1 MNDNQAPS
9 VAPPTAVL
17 PAPAPAV
24 GVEPAP
30 GAPHAGPRRRGPAG
44 RFARDP
50 VAVTAAA
57 VLLFVVVTGAG
68 AGLIAEHGP
77 NSAALHAVLADP
89 SGKHP
94 LGGDGSGRDV
104 LSRLLYGSRT
114 SLLAGS
120 ITTCV
125 ALLIGVPTGL
135 VAGYVGGWWDTV
147 SSWVANVFLALPGI
161 VVLLALVAVH
171 GPGLAVS
178 MIVLGVLT
186 AAPVF
191 RLVRGEVRRVRG
203 EPYVDAARVAG
214 LSDLRIMRR
223 HILRVVR
230 VPIIT
235 QASLIFGLAMII
247 ESGIAFLGL
256 GEADRASW
264 GAMLGDASTHVYDT
278 ALLSV
283 WPGAAITLTVLAV
296 TLLGAGLRDA
306 FGDAPRPVRAPRRRT
321 IRGAARG
328 PGRATE
334 AASTGVATPAGTTTV
349 GTDVLLSVEGLRV
362 AYPTPDGEAAV
373 VDTVSLTVH
382 RGEIVGLVGE
392 SGCGKTQTAL
402 AVLRLLPA
410 GGAIRAGRV
419 EFDGQDLAT
428 LSERGVNALRGR
440 RIGYIPQD
448 PMSNLDPSFRIGGQL
463 TEPLR
468 AHLGLSR
475 DAARR
480 RALELLDRV
489 GITDPPRVFD
499 AYPHQISG
507 GMAQR
512 VLIAC
517 AVACEPD
524 LLIADEPTTAL
535 DVTVQAEIL
544 DLLRSL
550 QREHDMGVVLVTHDL
565 GVVADLCDRVA
576 VMYAGEIVE
585 TATSADLFARPA
597 HPYTAALLAAIPPAE
612 GGADRGPLR
621 TIPDRVPSV
630 RDRPTGCRF
639 APRCAYAAPE
649 CAVHPQPS
657 SHGTGAVRCA
667 RVQNEVIAWT
677 S

>member
-1 MNDNQAPS
+1 MNDNPACSPAPAAVLAPAS
-9 VAPPTAVL
+9 ADPTPGPARSASPAPPTA
-17 PAPAPAV
+17 
-24 GVEPAP
+24 
-30 GAPHAGPRRRGPAG
+30 PRRRGPLA
-44 RFARDP
+44 RFLRDP
-50 VAVTAAA
+50 IALAAA
-57 VLLFVVVTGAG
+57 VVLLLVVVTGAC

-77 NSAALHAVLADP
+77 NSAALDAVLADP
-89 SGKHP
+89 SGDHP

-135 VAGYVGGWWDTV
+135 AAGYVGGWWDTV
-147 SSWVANVFLALPGI
+147 VGWIADVFLAMPGI
-161 VVLLALVAVH
+161 VVLLAVVAVH
-171 GPGLAVS
+171 GPGLVVS
-178 MIVLGVLT
+178 MVVLGVLT

-214 LSDLRIMRR
+214 LSDVRIMRR
-223 HILRVVR
+223 HVLRVVR

-235 QASLIFGLAMII
+235 QASLIFGVAMII

-256 GEADRASW
+256 GEPDRASW
-264 GAMLGDASTHVYDT
+264 GSMLGDASTHVYDA

-306 FGDAPRPVRAPRRRT
+306 FVGDTAGPVRRRPT
-321 IRGAARG
+321 IGRPAREPAAVGG
-328 PGRATE
+328 P
-334 AASTGVATPAGTTTV
+334 STV
-349 GTDVLLSVEGLRV
+349 GTDVLLAVDGLRV
-362 AYPTPDGEAAV
+362 GYPTPEGEAAV
-373 VDTVSLTVH
+373 VDAVSLHVG
-382 RGEIVGLVGE
+382 RGEILGLVGE

-410 GGAIRAGRV
+410 GGTITGRV

-428 LSERGVNALRGR
+428 LSERGLNALRGR

-448 PMSNLDPSFRIGGQL
+448 PMSNLDPSFRIGSQL

-468 AHLGLSR
+468 THLGLSR
-475 DAARR
+475 DAARK

-512 VLIAC
+512 VLIAG
-517 AVACEPD
+517 AVAGEPD

-550 QREHDMGVVLVTHDL
+550 RREHDMGMVLVTHDL

-585 TATSADLFARPA
+585 TALAADLFARPA

-612 GGADRGPLR
+612 GGAGERGPLR

-630 RDRPTGCRF
+630 RERPTGCRF

-649 CAVHPQPS
+649 CAGHPEPTG
-657 SHGTGAVRCA
+657 HGAGAVRCA
-667 RVQNEVIAWT
+667 RVGNEVIAWMR
-677 S
+677 

>member
-1 MNDNQAPS
+1 MNDNQTAAI
-9 VAPPTAVL
+9 APPTAAQ
-17 PAPAPAV
+17 APAESAQRGRPAAESV
-24 GVEPAP
+24 PA
-30 GAPHAGPRRRGPAG
+30 AAPRRHGPAG
-44 RFARDP
+44 RFLRDP
-50 VAVTAAA
+50 IAVAASA
-57 VLLFVVVTGAG
+57 VLLLVIVTGVF
-68 AGLIAEHGP
+68 AGLLSEHGP
-77 NSAALHAVLADP
+77 NKAALDAVLADP
-89 SGKHP
+89 SGTHP

-114 SLLAGS
+114 SLFAGA
-120 ITTCV
+120 IATGV

-135 VAGYVGGWWDTV
+135 AAGYVGGWWDAL
-147 SSWVANVFLALPGI
+147 SSWVANLFLALPGV
-161 VVLLALVAVH
+161 VVLLALVAVE
-171 GPGLAVS
+171 GPGLVGS
-178 MIVLGVLT
+178 MVVLGVLT

-191 RLVRGEVRRVRG
+191 RLVRGEVKRVRG

-214 LSDLRIMRR
+214 LSDPRIMGR

-235 QASLIFGLAMII
+235 QASLIFGLALII

-264 GAMLGDASTHVYDT
+264 GAMLNDASVHVYDN
-278 ALLSV
+278 AMLSV

-306 FGDAPRPVRAPRRRT
+306 FEDAPKPAPATRRR
-321 IRGAARG
+321 RVRG
-328 PGRATE
+328 PARERAVGVD
-334 AASTGVATPAGTTTV
+334 TGA
-349 GTDVLLSVEGLRV
+349 LLVVDGLEV
-362 AYPTPDGEAAV
+362 AYPTPGGEAAV
-373 VDTVSLTVH
+373 VDAVSLSVD
-382 RGEIVGLVGE
+382 RGEILGLVGE

-410 GGAIRAGRV
+410 GGEIRAGRV
-419 EFDGQDLAT
+419 VFDGRDLAA
-428 LSERGVNALRGR
+428 LSEREVNALRGR

-448 PMSNLDPSFRIGGQL
+448 PMSNLDPSFRIGSQL
-463 TEPLR
+463 VEPLR

-475 DAARR
+475 DGARR

-489 GITDPPRVFD
+489 GIADPARVFA
-499 AYPHQISG
+499 AYPHQVSG

-512 VLIAC
+512 ILIAG
-517 AVACEPD
+517 AVAAEPD

-550 QREHDMGVVLVTHDL
+550 QREHGMGMILVTHDL
-565 GVVADLCDRVA
+565 GVVADICDRVA

-597 HPYTAALLAAIPPAE
+597 HPYSAALLAAIPD
-612 GGADRGPLR
+612 GASARSRLP

-630 RDRPTGCRF
+630 HDRPSGCRF
-639 APRCAYAAPE
+639 APRCAYAAPD
-649 CAVHPQPS
+649 CAVHPEPTT
-657 SHGTGAVRCA
+657 HRDGAVRCV
-667 RVQNEVIAWT
+667 RVENEVIVWNR
-677 S
+677 